1 MLFKDCDLKAGL
13 LKSVESAG
21 YKLATPIQEK
31 VIKIA
36 ASGKNIV
43 WQSQTWTGKTAAF
56 LLPILNKI
64 DTNNKNLQALILA
77 PTRELANQ
85 IGDEIRNLSKYYG
98 VTYACLF
105 GGASPFIQKK
115 NLRKRP
121 AIIVATPGRLMDF
134 INQRVVNIKKI
145 DYFILDE
152 VDRML
157 DMWFVRD
164 IEKIRNQMENVK
176 QTFTFSATMNSKMK
190 DIIRKHVPEY
200 EFIKVGEAVTV
211 DKINHSYMPVEHEH
225 KLHNVI
231 KLLKTHKNDKT
242 IIFTHT
248 KRNTNT
254 LQKVLNI
261 DGFNAWML
269 NGDMSQNKR
278 QSTLNA
284 FKAGKIKVLVT
295 TDVAARW
302 LNMDN
307 VGLVINFEV
316 PVDAPSYIH
325 RIGRTGRAGA
335 EGKAIMLVSPL
346 ENTLLRDIEKLH
358 KTKVKVSE
366 HSAEY
371 DQNNQYKHI
380 RLNRSTDKIGKKR
393 LRSGT
398 GNKNSRYNKKPA
410 SRSATRKSQDEKA
423 DGFTLTRWSK
433 KQEKKL
439 YNSSRTHSSNERRDR
454 SSDKERSAD
463 SYGHKTVK
471 KAKRQSTQ
479 KGSFKGYGKNKRK

>member
-1 MLFKDCDLKAGL
+1 MLFSECELKAGL
-13 LKSVESAG
+13 LRSVKSAG
-21 YKLATPIQEK
+21 YKIATPIQEK

-36 ASGKNIV
+36 STGKNIV
-43 WQSQTWTGKTAAF
+43 GQSQTGTGKTAAF

-85 IGDEIRNLSKYYG
+85 IGDEIRSLTKYYG
-98 VTYACLF
+98 ASYVCLF
-105 GGASPFIQKK
+105 GGASPFLQKK
-115 NLRKRP
+115 KLRKKP
-121 AIIVATPGRLMDF
+121 AIVVATPGRLMDF
-134 INQRVVNIKKI
+134 INQKVVNIKKV

-157 DMWFVRD
+157 DMGFVRD
-164 IEKIRNQMENVK
+164 IEKIRNQMENIQ
-176 QTFTFSATMNSKMK
+176 QTFTFSATMNKNMK
-190 DIIRKHVPEY
+190 DIIKKHVSDY

-211 DKINHSYMPVEHEH
+211 DKINHSYIPVDHEH

-254 LQKVLNI
+254 LQKILKI
-261 DGFNAWML
+261 DGFNAGML

-284 FKAGKIKVLVT
+284 FKAGKIKILVT
-295 TDVAARW
+295 TDVAARG

-316 PVDAPSYIH
+316 PPDAPSYIH

-335 EGKAIMLVSPL
+335 EGNAIMLVSPL
-346 ENTLLRDIEKLH
+346 EEQLLRDIEKHH
-358 KTKVKVSE
+358 KTKVNKSQYN
-366 HSAEY
+366 AEL
-371 DQNNQYKHI
+371 DHNQAYKHV
-380 RLNRSTDKIGKKR
+380 RLNRSTDKM
-393 LRSGT
+393 
-398 GNKNSRYNKKPA
+398 
-410 SRSATRKSQDEKA
+410 
-423 DGFTLTRWSK
+423 
-433 KQEKKL
+433 
-439 YNSSRTHSSNERRDR
+439 
-454 SSDKERSAD
+454 
-463 SYGHKTVK
+463 
-471 KAKRQSTQ
+471 
-479 KGSFKGYGKNKRK
+479 